1 MATSLYKMP
10 FEAKRLKVQR
20 IYESPLLTSCPE
32 PPLTCEKIREIYG
45 ELRFPAV
52 PADRPY
58 TYTSLVTS
66 LDGKIAFSDAP
77 KVPSLPVSTRKIQ
90 QEPMPIGLF

>member
-77 KVPSLPVSTRKIQ
+77 QGPLIARLNQKDPAGA
-90 QEPMPIGLF
+90 MPIGLF